1 MIKPVIVCY
10 SNKNENLDH
19 VFYELH
25 KYFGPAVNQSVF
37 NEESALFN
45 WLENNENHVNKWHL
59 FVMDASK
66 SGDNSDQ
73 IINKIS
79 CCFLSA
85 GILIIT
91 DKVQKFQNIPLTEE
105 KCNLQILNNSRDSNK
120 FKTALDKLSQSTI
133 KFYTSADSALLN
145 SKAAEIDSDKLEE
158 RIHKLMDANMAKDS
172 FMSIIA
178 HDLKSPFFSLL
189 GISEILLNEW
199 ENLNDETKL
208 DLIGDLHK
216 TSDDTYKLLVT
227 LLDWS
232 KLQKE
237 KLEVCV
243 QEVNICNLVNSTL
256 KTTKNNA
263 AVKGIKIENK
273 INTELKVK
281 TDRNM
286 IATVFRNLISNAVQ
300 YIQPGG
306 KINISASEGKDF
318 YTFCIEDNGGGID
331 KPHILELFK
340 PGNTKKLNGN
350 TSAFKGLGL
359 IISKDFVEKN
369 GGQIWLETQKETGS
383 KFFFTLPCMN

>member
-1 MIKPVIVCY
+1 MSKPVIVCY

-19 VFYELH
+19 VFCELH
-25 KYFGPAVNQSVF
+25 KYFGSAINQSVF
-37 NEESALFN
+37 NEEFELTEWFECKQN
-45 WLENNENHVNKWHL
+45 QKHKWHL
-59 FVMDASK
+59 FIIDASK
-66 SGDNSDQ
+66 AGNSIIQ
-73 IINKIS
+73 IINKINS
-79 CCFLSA
+79 CFLSA
-85 GILIIT
+85 GIFIIS
-91 DKVQKFQNIPLTEE
+91 DKLQQVQFYQFIEE
-105 KCNLQILNNSRDSNK
+105 KSNVYFLGNFPDSNQL
-120 FKTALDKLSQSTI
+120 KTVLDKASQSPI
-133 KFYTSADSALLN
+133 KCNTLPDAALYI
-145 SKAAEIDSDKLEE
+145 SKSNEKESEKLEE

-189 GISEILLNEW
+189 GITEILLNDW

-208 DLIGDLHK
+208 DLICDLHK

-243 QEVNICNLVNSTL
+243 QEVNICNLVNATL

-263 AVKGIKIENK
+263 SVKGIKIENK
-273 INTELKVK
+273 INAELKVK

-286 IATVFRNLISNAVQ
+286 IATVFRNLISNAVH

-306 KINISASEGKDF
+306 KIYISASEGTDIC
-318 YTFCIEDNGGGID
+318 TFCIEDNGGGID

-340 PGNTKKLNGN
+340 QGNQKKMNGN
-350 TSAFKGLGL
+350 ISAFKGLGL

-369 GGQIWLETQKETGS
+369 GGQIWLETQKGVGS
-383 KFFFTLPCMN
+383 KFYFSLPC

>member
-1 MIKPVIVCY
+1 MIKPVIVCF
-10 SNKNENLDH
+10 SNINEKLDH
-19 VFYELH
+19 IFCELH
-25 KYFGPAVNQSVF
+25 KYFGSAINQSVF
-37 NEESALFN
+37 NEEFALTE
-45 WLENNENHVNKWHL
+45 WLKYNQNQKHKWHL
-59 FVMDASK
+59 FVIDASK
-66 SGDNSDQ
+66 SGTGTIQ
-73 IINKIS
+73 IINKINS
-79 CCFLSA
+79 CFLFA
-85 GILIIT
+85 GILIIA
-91 DKVQKFQNIPLTEE
+91 DKIQQVQIKQLTEE
-105 KCNLQILNNSRDSNK
+105 KNNLYFLDHFQDAIQL
-120 FKTALDKLSQSTI
+120 KTALDKVSQSTI
-133 KFYTSADSALLN
+133 KIYSDAEPVLPTSKTDENES
-145 SKAAEIDSDKLEE
+145 EKLEE
-158 RIHKLMDANMAKDS
+158 RIHKLMDANMAKES

-216 TSDDTYKLLVT
+216 TADDTYKLLVT

-243 QEVNICNLVNSTL
+243 QEVNICNLVNATL

-263 AVKGIKIENK
+263 SVKGIKLENK
-273 INTELKVK
+273 INAELKIK

-300 YIQPGG
+300 YIQTGG
-306 KINISASEGKDF
+306 RINITATEGVDF
-318 YTFCIEDNGGGID
+318 CTFCIEDNGGGID

-340 PGNTKKLNGN
+340 QGNQKKLNGN
-350 TSAFKGLGL
+350 ISAFKGLGL

-369 GGQIWLETQKETGS
+369 GGHIWLETQKGTGS
-383 KFFFTLPCMN
+383 KFFFTLPFA

>member
-1 MIKPVIVCY
+1 MNKPVIVCY
-10 SNKNENLDH
+10 SNKKENLN
-19 VFYELH
+19 FIFCELF
-25 KYFGPAVNQSVF
+25 KYYCSIVNQSVF
-37 NEESALFN
+37 NEESALID
-45 WLENNENHVNKWHL
+45 WLEKNKKQSPKWYL
-59 FVMDASK
+59 FVLDLNEP
-66 SGDNSDQ
+66 DTDIIQ
-73 IINKIS
+73 IINKINTN
-79 CCFLSA
+79 FLPVT
-85 GILIIT
+85 ILIIA
-91 DKVQKFQNIPLTEE
+91 DKTQQAKIKLVENISTLYF
-105 KCNLQILNNSRDSNK
+105 LNDIWDSNQ
-120 FKTALDKLSQSTI
+120 FKSTLDIASQSMKEFPI
-133 KFYTSADSALLN
+133 SGIPESQLLI
-145 SKAAEIDSDKLEE
+145 STEKESDKLEE
-158 RIHKLMDANMAKDS
+158 RILKLMDANLAKDS

-178 HDLKSPFFSLL
+178 HDLKGPFFSLL
-189 GISEILLNEW
+189 GISEILINEW
-199 ENLNDETKL
+199 ENLSDETKL

-243 QEVNICNLVNSTL
+243 QEVNICNLVNATL

-263 AVKGIKIENK
+263 SVKGIKIENK
-273 INTELKVK
+273 INVELKVK

-306 KINISASEGKDF
+306 KISITASEGNDF
-318 YTFCIEDNGGGID
+318 CTFCVEDNGAGID

-340 PGNTKKLNGN
+340 HGKQKKLNGN

-369 GGQIWLETQKETGS
+369 GGQIWLETEKEIGS
-383 KFFFTLPCMN
+383 KFFFTLPCG

>member
-1 MIKPVIVCY
+1 MNVPTIICY
-10 SNKNENLDH
+10 SNNNDTLNRVACEIHN
-19 VFYELH
+19 
-25 KYFGPAVNQSVF
+25 YFGHIVNQSIF
-37 NEESALFN
+37 NKKNQLFN
-45 WLENNENHVNKWHL
+45 WIEKNKNQLHNKHL
-59 FVMDASK
+59 FVLEISETSEETIQLIYK
-66 SGDNSDQ
+66 INSY
-73 IINKIS
+73 
-79 CCFLSA
+79 FLSV
-85 GILIIT
+85 GILIVADKIQQARIIQLAENTGTLYFINDIWDLNEFKSTLDIT
-91 DKVQKFQNIPLTEE
+91 
-105 KCNLQILNNSRDSNK
+105 
-120 FKTALDKLSQSTI
+120 SQSM
-133 KFYTSADSALLN
+133 KDSPALENIETQLLI
-145 SKAAEIDSDKLEE
+145 STEKESDKLEE

-178 HDLKSPFFSLL
+178 HDLKGPFFSLL

-199 ENLNDETKL
+199 GNLSDETKL

-243 QEVNICNLVNSTL
+243 QEVNVCNLVNATL

-263 AVKGIKIENK
+263 SVKGIKIENK
-273 INTELKVK
+273 INVELKVK

-306 KINISASEGKDF
+306 KIIISAIKENDF
-318 YTFCIEDNGGGID
+318 CTFCIEDNGAGID

-340 PGNTKKLNGN
+340 HGNQKKLNGN

-369 GGQIWLETQKETGS
+369 GGQIWLETQKGAGS
-383 KFFFTLPCMN
+383 KFFFTLPC